1 MDKIRRL
8 FEEASDRSTCHLINL
23 GVVIESPAGEYVLG
37 WNGPPG
43 RCGPHEECLVGK
55 CITPETLGNC
65 PGVHAEVRAICNA
78 ASAGIPI
85 RGGTLYLSE
94 WFCCM
99 PCAIAMIEAGI
110 SRLVLTEEINYDKED
125 CYHFRAAADLLRRAG
140 VSVEIRK
147 ELHPL
152 LGTG

>member
-8 FEEASDRSTCHLINL
+8 FEEAAARSNCHVINL
-23 GVVIESPAGEYVLG
+23 GVVIETPGSEYVLG
-37 WNGPPG
+37 WNGPPERAG
-43 RCGPHEECLVGK
+43 AHRECLVGE
-55 CITPETLGNC
+55 CITPDKIGNC

-85 RGGTLYLSE
+85 RDGTLYLSE

-110 SRLVLTEEINYDKED
+110 SRLVLTEEINYDKDD
-125 CYHFRAAADLLRRAG
+125 CYHFREAADLLRRAG

-147 ELHPL
+147 ELHPRR
-152 LGTG
+152 GRG